1 VWNEINGAGKICEH
15 MPDGRGWCDA
25 LGVSLNASTTVDPPA
40 APYSEAFV
48 QDPYPTYAWF
58 REHAPVA
65 QVRYPNTSTD
75 VWWVTRHADVKR
87 ILANPKVFSS
97 DPQHANA
104 TTAEASLPFFD
115 KSELILGGVAF
126 ADPPL
131 HTHRRKLIGKTF
143 SPRRVEAMRQTV
155 QQVSTELLTAMA
167 DGGGAADLM
176 DTFAKPL
183 PVRVIAGQ
191 LGVPASDHLYFRRW
205 LDLMISTDP
214 DEFAQAPV
222 AVGEMVGYLSEL
234 VAAKRARPGD
244 DLVSAFA
251 SSDGDNGFTDVELL
265 GIVFA
270 LLVAGYETSSNLIG
284 NGTLAL
290 LEHPAQLERL
300 RSQPD
305 LIGPALEEMLR
316 YDSPSTSVV
325 WRFPTEDVEIAGVAI
340 PSGDPVLPM
349 ISAANRDAEAFAEP
363 DEFDLARTDLDHVSF
378 GYGPHFC
385 VGAAL
390 GRLEVGIAL
399 PALLARFPALS
410 LGVSRDELRFRSAFM
425 TRGLLQLP
433 VRW

>member
-1 VWNEINGAGKICEH
+1 
-15 MPDGRGWCDA
+15 MSR
-25 LGVSLNASTTVDPPA
+25 NAPTTVDPPV
-40 APYSEAFV
+40 APYSDAFV

-58 REHAPVA
+58 REHSPVA

-87 ILANPKVFSS
+87 ILANPKLFSS

-104 TTAEASLPFFD
+104 ATAEASLPFFD

-155 QQVSTELLTAMA
+155 EQVTAELLSVMA
-167 DGGGAADLM
+167 DGSGAAELM

-191 LGVPASDHLYFRRW
+191 LGVPASDHQYFRRW

-222 AVGEMVGYLSEL
+222 AVGEMVSYLSEL
-234 VAAKRARPGD
+234 AATKRAHPGD
-244 DLVSAFA
+244 DLVSDFVGT
-251 SSDGDNGFTDVELL
+251 SDGDNGFTDVELL

-284 NGTLAL
+284 NGIVAL
-290 LEHPAQLERL
+290 LDHPAQLTKL
-300 RSQPD
+300 RSQPA

-325 WRFPTEDVEIAGVAI
+325 WRFPTEDVEIAGVPI
-340 PSGDPVLPM
+340 PSGDPVLPL
-349 ISAANRDAEAFAEP
+349 ISSANRDPAAFADP
-363 DEFDLARTDLDHVSF
+363 DGFDIGRTDLDHVSF

-399 PALLARFPALS
+399 PALLDSFPTLS
-410 LGVSRDELRFRSAFM
+410 LGVHRAELRFRSAFM
-425 TRGLLQLP
+425 TRGLLELP

>member
-1 VWNEINGAGKICEH
+1 MSV
-15 MPDGRGWCDA
+15 
-25 LGVSLNASTTVDPPA
+25 NASTTVDPPV

-58 REHAPVA
+58 RDHAPVA
-65 QVRYPNTSTD
+65 PVRYPNTSTD

-87 ILANPKVFSS
+87 ILANPKLFSS
-97 DPQHANA
+97 DPRHANA
-104 TTAEASLPFFD
+104 ATAEASLPFFD

-131 HTHRRKLIGKTF
+131 HTHRRNLIGKTF
-143 SPRRVEAMRQTV
+143 RPRRVEAMRQTV
-155 QQVSTELLTAMA
+155 EQVTTELLTAMA
-167 DGGGAADLM
+167 DHRGDADLM
-176 DTFAKPL
+176 DAFAKPL

-191 LGVPASDHLYFRRW
+191 LGVPASDHQYFRRW

-214 DEFAQAPV
+214 EEFAQAPA
-222 AVGEMVGYLSEL
+222 AVREMVGYLGEL

-244 DLVSAFA
+244 DLVSDFA
-251 SSDGDNGFTDVELL
+251 GAGDGEHGFTDAELL

-284 NGTLAL
+284 NGTVAL
-290 LEHPAQLERL
+290 LEHPAQLAKL
-300 RSQPD
+300 RRQPD

-325 WRFPTEDVEIAGVAI
+325 WRFPTEDVEVAGVAI
-340 PSGDPVLPM
+340 PSGDPVLPL
-349 ISAANRDAEAFAEP
+349 ISAANRDPEAFADP
-363 DEFDLARTDLDHVSF
+363 DGFDIARTDLDHVSF

-410 LGVSRDELRFRSAFM
+410 LDVPRDGLRFRSAFM
-425 TRGLLQLP
+425 TRGLLRLP

>member
-1 VWNEINGAGKICEH
+1 MSVI
-15 MPDGRGWCDA
+15 
-25 LGVSLNASTTVDPPA
+25 ASTTVDPPV

-65 QVRYPNTSTD
+65 PVRYPNTSTD

-87 ILANPKVFSS
+87 ILANPKLFSS
-97 DPQHANA
+97 DPQYANA
-104 TTAEASLPFFD
+104 ATAEASLPFFD

-131 HTHRRKLIGKTF
+131 HTHRRNLIGKTF
-143 SPRRVEAMRQTV
+143 RPRRVEAMRQTV
-155 QQVSTELLTAMA
+155 QHVTTELLTAMA
-167 DGGGAADLM
+167 DHSGDADLM
-176 DTFAKPL
+176 DGFAKPL

-191 LGVPASDHLYFRRW
+191 LGVPASDHQYFRRW

-214 DEFAQAPV
+214 EEFAQAPA

-244 DLVSAFA
+244 DLVSDFTGAG
-251 SSDGDNGFTDVELL
+251 DGELGFTEVELL

-290 LEHPAQLERL
+290 LEHPAQLAKL
-300 RSQPD
+300 RRQPD

-340 PSGDPVLPM
+340 PSGDPVLPL
-349 ISAANRDAEAFAEP
+349 ISAANRDPEAFADP
-363 DEFDLARTDLDHVSF
+363 DGFDIARTDLDHVSF

-399 PALLARFPALS
+399 PALLAHFPALS
-410 LGVSRDELRFRSAFM
+410 LDVPRDELRFRSAFM
-425 TRGLLQLP
+425 TRGLLRLP

>member
-1 VWNEINGAGKICEH
+1 
-15 MPDGRGWCDA
+15 MSR
-25 LGVSLNASTTVDPPA
+25 NAPTTVDPPV
-40 APYSEAFV
+40 APYSDAFV

-58 REHAPVA
+58 REHSPVA

-87 ILANPKVFSS
+87 ILANPKLFSS

-104 TTAEASLPFFD
+104 ATAEASLPFFD

-155 QQVSTELLTAMA
+155 EQVTAELLSVMA
-167 DGGGAADLM
+167 DGSGAAELM

-191 LGVPASDHLYFRRW
+191 LGVPASDHQYFRRW

-222 AVGEMVGYLSEL
+222 AVGEMVSYLSEL
-234 VAAKRARPGD
+234 AATKRAHPGD
-244 DLVSAFA
+244 DLVSDFVGT
-251 SSDGDNGFTDVELL
+251 SDGDNGFTDVELL

-284 NGTLAL
+284 NGTVAL
-290 LEHPAQLERL
+290 LEHPAQLAQL
-300 RSQPD
+300 RGQPD
-305 LIGPALEEMLR
+305 LIGPAMEEMLR

-340 PSGDPVLPM
+340 PSGDPVLPL
-349 ISAANRDAEAFAEP
+349 ISSANRDPAAFADP
-363 DEFDLARTDLDHVSF
+363 DRFDIARTDLDHVSF

-399 PALLARFPALS
+399 PALLADFPTLS
-410 LGVSRDELRFRSAFM
+410 LGVHREELRFRSAFM
-425 TRGLLQLP
+425 TRGLLELP

>member
-1 VWNEINGAGKICEH
+1 MSVT
-15 MPDGRGWCDA
+15 
-25 LGVSLNASTTVDPPA
+25 ASASVDPPV
-40 APYSEAFV
+40 APYTEAFV

-58 REHAPVA
+58 REHAPVT

-87 ILANPKVFSS
+87 ILANPKLFSS

-104 TTAEASLPFFD
+104 ATTEASLPFFD

-131 HTHRRKLIGKTF
+131 HTHRRKLIGRTF
-143 SPRRVEAMRQTV
+143 SPRRVEAMRRTV
-155 QQVSTELLTAMA
+155 EHVTTELLTAMA
-167 DGGGAADLM
+167 DRSGAADLM
-176 DTFAKPL
+176 DTFAKPM

-191 LGVPASDHLYFRRW
+191 LGVPASDHQYFRRW

-214 DEFAQAPV
+214 DEFAQAPT

-244 DLVSAFA
+244 DLVSEFTGA
-251 SSDGDNGFTDVELL
+251 SDGGDGFTEVELL

-284 NGTLAL
+284 NGTVAL
-290 LEHPAQLERL
+290 LEHPAQLAKLCR
-300 RSQPD
+300 QPA
-305 LIGPALEEMLR
+305 LIGSALEEMLR

-325 WRFPTEDVEIAGVAI
+325 WRFPTENVDVAGVAI
-340 PSGDPVLPM
+340 PAGDPVLPL
-349 ISAANRDAEAFAEP
+349 ISAANRDPEAFTDP
-363 DEFDLARTDLDHVSF
+363 DGFDIARTDLDHVSF

-390 GRLEVGIAL
+390 GRLEASIAL
-399 PALLARFPALS
+399 PALLARFPDLS
-410 LGVSRDELRFRSAFM
+410 LGVPRDELRFRSAFM

-433 VRW
+433 VQW

>member
-1 VWNEINGAGKICEH
+1 MSVIA
-15 MPDGRGWCDA
+15 RAA
-25 LGVSLNASTTVDPPA
+25 LDPPV

-58 REHAPVA
+58 REHAPVT

-87 ILANPKVFSS
+87 ILANPQLFSS

-104 TTAEASLPFFD
+104 ATAEASLPFFD
-115 KSELILGGVAF
+115 KSELISGGVAF

-155 QQVSTELLTAMA
+155 EHETTELLAAMA
-167 DGGGAADLM
+167 DHGGAGDLM
-176 DTFAKPL
+176 DAFAKPL

-191 LGVPASDHLYFRRW
+191 LGVPASDHQYFRRW

-214 DEFAQAPV
+214 DEFAQAPM
-222 AVGEMVGYLSEL
+222 AVGEMVAYLSEL
-234 VAAKRARPGD
+234 VAAKRAHPGD
-244 DLVSAFA
+244 DLVSQFRIA
-251 SSDGDNGFTDVELL
+251 SDGDNGFTEVELL
-265 GIVFA
+265 AIVFA
-270 LLVAGYETSSNLIG
+270 LLVAGYETSSNLIC

-290 LEHPAQLERL
+290 LEHPAQLAKL
-300 RSQPD
+300 RRQPA
-305 LIGPALEEMLR
+305 LIGSALEEMMR

-325 WRFPTEDVEIAGVAI
+325 WRFPTEDVEVAGMAI
-340 PSGDPVLPM
+340 PSGDPVLPL
-349 ISAANRDAEAFAEP
+349 ISAANRDPAAFADP
-363 DEFDLARTDLDHVSF
+363 DGFDIARTDLDHVSF

-390 GRLEVGIAL
+390 GRMEASIAL
-399 PALLARFPALS
+399 PALLARFPSLAL
-410 LGVSRDELRFRSAFM
+410 GAPRDELRFRSAFM
-425 TRGLLQLP
+425 TRGLLRLP
-433 VRW
+433 VQW